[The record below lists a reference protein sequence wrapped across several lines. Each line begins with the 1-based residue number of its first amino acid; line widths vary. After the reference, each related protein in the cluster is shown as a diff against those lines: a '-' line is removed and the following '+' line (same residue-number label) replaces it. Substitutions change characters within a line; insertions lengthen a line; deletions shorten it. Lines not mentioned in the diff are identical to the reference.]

1 MLKGIIDDKI
11 DSFDGFHLV
20 YAKKCG
26 SPKNKFFE
34 KRIDVI
40 EFFSHNLNNIDF
52 LSIND
57 VIIDINRLVENNK
70 KLSRYLKLIKIYEV

>member
-34 KRIDVI
+34 KRIEVI
-40 EFFSHNLNNIDF
+40 EFFAYNLNNIDF

-57 VIIDINRLVENNK
+57 VIIDINKLVENNK
-70 KLSRYLKLIKIYEV
+70 NLSRYLKLIKIYEI